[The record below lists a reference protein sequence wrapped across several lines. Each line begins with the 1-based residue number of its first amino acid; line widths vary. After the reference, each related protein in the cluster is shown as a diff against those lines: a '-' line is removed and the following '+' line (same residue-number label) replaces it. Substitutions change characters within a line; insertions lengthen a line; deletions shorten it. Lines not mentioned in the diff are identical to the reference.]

1 MRTQLFAFVRPLLPG
16 LLMTAGLLLASAPVA
31 SAQAEAEPAHA
42 TPVPLVLLSLALI
55 LMAAKLGGA
64 LAERF
69 RQPAVLGELVFGVL
83 LGNLALVGFDGLD
96 YLKTSEAIAIL
107 AEIGVIILLFE
118 VGLESNIKDMLEVG
132 WSSFVVATV

>member
-1 MRTQLFAFVRPLLPG
+1 MA
-16 LLMTAGLLLASAPVA
+16 AGLLLASAPVA
-31 SAQAEAEPAHA
+31 SAQAEAEGGQA
-42 TPVPLVLLSLALI
+42 TPIPLVLLSLAVI

-96 YLKTSEAIAIL
+96 YLKTSDAIAVL
-107 AEIGVIILLFE
+107 AEIGVIVLLFE
-118 VGLESNIKDMLEVG
+118 VGLESNVR
-132 WSSFVVATV
+132 T